1 MKSEKA
7 SHLAERDLGCIFEF
21 FSRPILCHSWDLRT
35 TERVRD
41 A

>member
-21 FSRPILCHSWDLRT
+21 EFMTLVVQFCVTRGI
-35 TERVRD
+35 
-41 A
+41 